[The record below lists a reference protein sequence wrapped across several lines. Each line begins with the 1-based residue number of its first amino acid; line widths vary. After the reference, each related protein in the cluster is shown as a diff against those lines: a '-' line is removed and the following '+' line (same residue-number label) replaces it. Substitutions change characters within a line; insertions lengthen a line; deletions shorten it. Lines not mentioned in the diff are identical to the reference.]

1 MPYVAK
7 IGVYRRE
14 CQQVADAG
22 YEGFVL
28 SRARAAHGMSECV

>member
-7 IGVYRRE
+7 IGVYRKE
-14 CQQVADAG
+14 CQDVADKG

-28 SRARAAHGMSECV
+28 AVTPGNQRGGA